1 MMMKM
6 LSSVLLFLV
15 FAAPTPAADVF
26 VPIDTHP
33 HHKADYYPFITHLSR
48 GPSQRLDTSDSEQ
61 VRLLSHRVA
70 VLGDEL
76 ETLVFLEEIISGEG
90 DCCRSVLSIR
100 RLDLEEIHT
109 RFALPGKTSDFT
121 LLRWLSPT
129 SFEFEIQHRRF
140 ILDGLGKEHVR
151 VKEKADVGGRMSD
164 VRKEKQLSTMDW
176 SGGQVLT
183 ASGVRSAG
191 YGL

>member
-6 LSSVLLFLV
+6 LSSVLLLLV
-15 FAAPTPAADVF
+15 FAAPAQAAGVF
-26 VPIDTHP
+26 VPIETHP
-33 HHKADYYPFITHLSR
+33 HPKADYYPFITHLSR

-76 ETLVFLEEIISGEG
+76 KTLVFLEEIISGEG

-129 SFEFEIQHRRF
+129 SFEFEIRNRPF
-140 ILDGLGKEHVR
+140 VLEGLGQEQVR
-151 VKEKADVGGRMSD
+151 VRQK
-164 VRKEKQLSTMDW
+164 
-176 SGGQVLT
+176 
-183 ASGVRSAG
+183 
-191 YGL
+191 